1 MAKSDAAFIYIGLT
15 TPPWSPRTTQGHKA
29 VLEAATQVS

>member
-1 MAKSDAAFIYIGLT
+1 MAKSDAVFMCIGT
-15 TPPWSPRTTQGHKA
+15 HPPWSPRTTQGHKA